1 MSNNNSS
8 GEVLEGADS
17 ILQIKELL
25 GEMRRM
31 LRGEMAQLHEWLEL
45 VENAQ
50 PRNVSRTFP
59 FDVGDDLRTKPSQKG
74 ENDAN

>member
-1 MSNNNSS
+1 MSNNNSF

-17 ILQIKELL
+17 KLQMEELL
-25 GEMRRM
+25 GEMRRI
-31 LRGEMAQLHEWLEL
+31 LRAEMAQLHEWLEQ

-59 FDVGDDLRTKPSQKG
+59 FDVRDDLRTNPS
-74 ENDAN
+74 

>member
-8 GEVLEGADS
+8 GEVLEGVDS
-17 ILQIKELL
+17 KLQMEELL
-25 GEMRRM
+25 GEMSRM
-31 LRGEMAQLHEWLEL
+31 LRAEMAQLHEWLEQ

-50 PRNVSRTFP
+50 PRNVPRTFP
-59 FDVGDDLRTKPSQKG
+59 FDVGDDLRTNPSQEG

>member
-17 ILQIKELL
+17 ILQMEELL
-25 GEMRRM
+25 GEMRIM
-31 LRGEMAQLHEWLEL
+31 LRAEMAQLYEWLEQL
-45 VENAQ
+45 ENAQ
-50 PRNVSRTFP
+50 PQKCSKNFSFWL
-59 FDVGDDLRTKPSQKG
+59 GDDLRKKPSQEG